1 MFLVGFAVVSVS
13 VSLGLNNHGRL
24 TSNSI
29 ALWSHAWPDHAR
41 LHTWLHHWLH
51 TGLHHGLLHARLH
64 HWLHA
69 GLHHGLLHARLHHT
83 WLHTWLHHAWLH
95 HAWLHSWL
103 HHTWLHHTWLHSW
116 LHHTWLHHWL
126 HAWLHHARLHHTW
139 LHTWLH
145 HAWLH
150 HTWLHHTRLHHT
162 WLHLLACG
170 SCATS
175 ATSAL
180 SCWLPDSLQMN
191 LTGRFTLVLN
201 RKPVIDSMVDAEG
214 GKFDSSLANFVI
226 GTGVLIE
233 ALNRQIVSDV
243 LHINVEGLVPNG
255 RLTSS
260 ILDSSLEVLLAR

>member
-1 MFLVGFAVVSVS
+1 MFLVGFAVSVS
-13 VSLGLNNHGRL
+13 VALGYNHGGRL

-29 ALWSHAWPDHAR
+29 ALWGHAWPDHAR
-41 LHTWLHHWLH
+41 LHTWLHHTWLH

-64 HWLHA
+64 HTWLHA
-69 GLHHGLLHARLHHT
+69 GLHHGLLHAGLHHT
-83 WLHTWLHHAWLH
+83 WLHTWLHHTWLHHAWLH
-95 HAWLHSWL
+95 HAWLHTWL
-103 HHTWLHHTWLHSW
+103 HHTWLHHTWLHSR

-126 HAWLHHARLHHTW
+126 HAWLHHARLHHTR
-139 LHTWLH
+139 LH

-150 HTWLHHTRLHHT
+150 HTWLHARLHHA

-175 ATSAL
+175 ALT
-180 SCWLPDSLQMN
+180 CWLPDSFQMN

-201 RKPVIDSMVDAEG
+201 RKPVIDSVVDAEG
-214 GKFDSSLANFVI
+214 GKFDSSLANFII

-233 ALNRQIVSDV
+233 ALNRQIVSDI